1 MCGGGGGGGNSA
13 AVDEQRRQAEEARQ
27 REEKRKA
34 DILAGT
40 ARIDENFNRFDDNFY
55 GQRRQAYLDY
65 ATPQLDQ
72 QLAEARKQLTFALGG
87 AGQLRSSAATDR
99 LGRLM
104 QDYELQRAGLVSE
117 ADNQAQQLRTQVA
130 NSRNTLIDQ
139 LNASADPDAAYNNS
153 LARASLIQSTPNSFS
168 PLGQLIGNAA
178 AGVGQYIQGGQ
189 DKRLIETLAVRPN
202 SAFSGDRSRVVN

>member
-40 ARIDENFNRFDDNFY
+40 QRIDQNFGRFDDNFY

-65 ATPQLDQ
+65 AIPQLDQ
-72 QLAEARKQLTFALGG
+72 QLAEARKQLTFALGN
-87 AGQLRSSAATDR
+87 AGQLRSSAATER
-99 LGRLM
+99 LGKLT
-104 QDYELQRAGLVSE
+104 QDYELQRAGLVSQ
-117 ADNQAQQLRTQVA
+117 ADDQAQQLRTNVA

-139 LNASADPDAAYNNS
+139 LNAAADPDAAYNNS
-153 LARASLIQSTPNSFS
+153 LARATLIQNQPNTFS
-168 PLGQLIGNAA
+168 PLGQLLGNAA
-178 AGVGQYIQGGQ
+178 QGVGQYVQGGQ
-189 DKRLIETLAVRPN
+189 DKKLLDALAVRPN
-202 SAFSGDRSRVVN
+202 SALGGSRDRVVN